1 MSDIIDKKGNPLY
14 VGDTIDIGGLQTE
27 IRGFKTIND
36 GSELMAET
44 EYGDFNVSIVEK
56 VK

>member
-14 VGDTIDIGGLQTE
+14 VGDTIDIGGLKTE
-27 IRGFKTIND
+27 IQGFKTIND
-36 GSELMAET
+36 GADLMAET

>member
-27 IRGFKTIND
+27 ILGFKTIGD
-36 GSELMAET
+36 GDELMAET
-44 EYGDFNVSIVEK
+44 EYGNFNVSIVEK
-56 VK
+56 VN